1 MKTIDVEVAKASEV
15 KEGEVKVVKAEG
27 RSIALTRV
35 KGTVQA
41 FENKCPH
48 LGLSLARGKLEDG
61 VIRCPF
67 HGSRF
72 DVCSGKNVDWVN
84 SIAGIP
90 LPKFMQ
96 GIVAFGKKPQAM
108 TTFPAQEAGGAG
120 SVRLPV

>member
-35 KGTVQA
+35 KGNVQA

-108 TTFPAQEAGGAG
+108 TTFPAQEAGGAV